1 METVSGTA
9 TMTTPAADA
18 TSPTVPRS
26 ERRREA
32 TDRKLMHATLQIAVE
47 RGISGVTIEEVARR
61 SGVAKTTIYRR
72 YHNSN
77 ELLRGISAMYLVN
90 AEDELSP
97 TLSPTREHFTVM
109 LGKLVDW
116 VRANN
121 IDVRSVGIVLSSEAE
136 FFHHIV
142 DQVVTPWLG
151 KLRNFLNLGAAE
163 GVFRSGLDERLLL
176 STIIGSLVAYEA
188 IDQHPADSDI
198 AAWPQRMT
206 DLLWPALLA

>member
-1 METVSGTA
+1 
-9 TMTTPAADA
+9 
-18 TSPTVPRS
+18 
-26 ERRREA
+26 
-32 TDRKLMHATLQIAVE
+32 MHATLQIAVE

-90 AEDELSP
+90 ADDELSP
-97 TLSPTREHFTVM
+97 TLSPTREHFALM

-151 KLRNFLNLGAAE
+151 KLRNFLNLGAAQ
-163 GVFRSGLDERLLL
+163 GVFRTGLDERLLL

-188 IDQHPADSDI
+188 IDQRPADSDI

>member
-1 METVSGTA
+1 
-9 TMTTPAADA
+9 
-18 TSPTVPRS
+18 
-26 ERRREA
+26 
-32 TDRKLMHATLQIAVE
+32 MHATLQIAVE

-97 TLSPTREHFTVM
+97 ALSPTREHFTVM
-109 LGKLVDW
+109 LSKLVDW

-151 KLRNFLNLGAAE
+151 KLRSFLNEGTAE
-163 GVFRSGLDERLLL
+163 GVFRPGLDERLLL